1 MLGNIRF
8 IGELGKL
15 EIVAEQ
21 ILHLCIQQLFPRKSN
36 VKDAAEDLEC
46 LCQIMK
52 TCGRILDTEK
62 AKPLMNQYFDRIA
75 QYAENPELPLRIKF
89 MLLDTMQ
96 LRIDNWVPR
105 KATTT
110 EGPMLMDQVCF
121 YVLVFF
127 IIRYPISVELN
138 NIICY
143 SILCF
148 LNSNNIA

>member
-62 AKPLMNQYFDRIA
+62 AKLLMNQYFDRIA

-96 LRIDNWVPR
+96 LRKDNWVPR

-110 EGPMLMDQVCF
+110 EGPMLMDQVC
-121 YVLVFF
+121 YIYIP
-127 IIRYPISVELN
+127 IIDILFKYNL
-138 NIICY
+138 Y
-143 SILCF
+143 SW
-148 LNSNNIA
+148 

>member
-96 LRIDNWVPR
+96 LRKDNWVPR

-110 EGPMLMDQVCF
+110 EGPMLMDQVSF
-121 YVLVFF
+121 NSFF
-127 IIRYPISVELN
+127 LKLLAIIYF
-138 NIICY
+138 CH
-143 SILCF
+143 
-148 LNSNNIA
+148 NSARLRSKTDQSYN